1 MELQLGN
8 RAGKLA
14 LAVVTGVVGGV
25 LLMTTQ
31 HAAAAA
37 ECLTEPRQDVSRGQ
51 HWYYHID
58 HTTNRKCWYQRAEG
72 ESASNVTPSDKAAA
86 PKPVSQKS
94 EPAPLLLKNARAQ
107 LPGPQPR
114 AAASAGASPAVPIE
128 SRQFP
133 DPAQGSQG
141 PAVALTQPSPVA
153 SSTTSPTLA
162 ARPADFVAD
171 LASRPAS
178 APSAVVNASP
188 ARSSSGSPQTL
199 FIVSF
204 GALALAGV
212 IASVLRLGR
221 RTARMD
227 PQQRRAAIWESAAN
241 APQPAPTPPSWAE
254 PVIEDDLQRLDVTRA
269 LAQRAQHAMA
279 QSATTQDRFD
289 KLGEVLAQLIKQAQA
304 EA

>member
-14 LAVVTGVVGGV
+14 LAVVTGVIGGV

-72 ESASNVTPSDKAAA
+72 ESASNVAAA
-86 PKPVSQKS
+86 PKPVSRKS

-107 LPGPQPR
+107 LPAPQPR
-114 AAASAGASPAVPIE
+114 AAANAVASPVVPIE

-133 DPAQGSQG
+133 DPAQGPQG
-141 PAVALTQPSPVA
+141 PAAALTQPTPSPVA

-162 ARPADFVAD
+162 ARPADLVAD

-178 APSAVVNASP
+178 APSAAVNASP
-188 ARSSSGSPQTL
+188 ARSSLGSPQAL

-241 APQPAPTPPSWAE
+241 APQPSPTPPSWAE
-254 PVIEDDLQRLDVTRA
+254 PVIEDDLQRPDVTRA
-269 LAQRAQHAMA
+269 MAQRAQRAMA

>member
-14 LAVVTGVVGGV
+14 LAVVTGVIGGV
-25 LLMTTQ
+25 LLMTAQ

-37 ECLTEPRQDVSRGQ
+37 ECLTEPHQDVSRGQ

-58 HTTNRKCWYQRAEG
+58 HATNRKCWYQRAEG
-72 ESASNVTPSDKAAA
+72 ESASNVAAA
-86 PKPVSQKS
+86 PKPVLQKS

-114 AAASAGASPAVPIE
+114 AAANAGASPAVPIV

-153 SSTTSPTLA
+153 SSATSPTLA
-162 ARPADFVAD
+162 ARPADLVAD

-178 APSAVVNASP
+178 APPAAANASP

-227 PQQRRAAIWESAAN
+227 PLQRRAAIWESAAN
-241 APQPAPTPPSWAE
+241 APRPSPTPPSWAE
-254 PVIEDDLQRLDVTRA
+254 PVIEGDLQRLGVTRA
-269 LAQRAQHAMA
+269 MAQRAQRAMA
-279 QSATTQDRFD
+279 QSATPQDRFD
-289 KLGEVLAQLIKQAQA
+289 KMGEVLAQLIKQAQA